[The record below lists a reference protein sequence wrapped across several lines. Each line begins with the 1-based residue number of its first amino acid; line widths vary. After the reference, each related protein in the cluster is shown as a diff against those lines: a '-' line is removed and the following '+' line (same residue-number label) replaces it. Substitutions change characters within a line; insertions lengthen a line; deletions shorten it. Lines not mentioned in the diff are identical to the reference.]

1 MLRALRPL
9 ARQTAVPRAL
19 PAARRWATTV
29 NGEEHHSPSEVA
41 PPPPP
46 GVPVDPQL
54 NGYPQLPYVSLQTRE
69 PFGWWDIQERKNF
82 NELVHEEEDVLGMWG
97 PDVHKISPGRA
108 LAQIGIAAS
117 LIAAFGYLIYQ
128 TAPESPVARREYPY
142 DGLSKELGGWSK
154 ARVEEPE
161 VDE

>member
-1 MLRALRPL
+1 
-9 ARQTAVPRAL
+9 
-19 PAARRWATTV
+19 
-29 NGEEHHSPSEVA
+29 
-41 PPPPP
+41 
-46 GVPVDPQL
+46 
-54 NGYPQLPYVSLQTRE
+54 
-69 PFGWWDIQERKNF
+69 
-82 NELVHEEEDVLGMWG
+82 MWG

-108 LAQIGIAAS
+108 LFQIGVAAS
-117 LIAAFGYLIYQ
+117 LIGAFAYVIYQ